1 MIQLQLTEEEKDVLV
16 QLLET
21 CITDLRVEISDTDN
35 YDYKNMLKD
44 RKEVLIKLQHA
55 LNSELATL
63 AMT

>member
-55 LNSELATL
+55 LNSELATQ